1 MKKRLVQ
8 LLLVQLVNMAIN
20 VKARLD
26 ICLLCKNQIL
36 NLYIDIGKE
45 KSVTIFIQLMELENS
60 TTTAGEV

>member
-26 ICLLCKNQIL
+26 ICLLCK
-36 NLYIDIGKE
+36 E
-45 KSVTIFIQLMELENS
+45 KSVTIFIQLIELENS